1 MVGESTQDM
10 HPRQLALAVLAVAL
24 VAGAAAAFIVLRPG
38 PTTEHAADADPMG
51 VVERWTA
58 ARNAGDTDAAMDL
71 VADDGVVLNVML
83 SRPNGREQLRG
94 ILEAQR
100 IADWHIEE
108 TGCHVEGPR
117 VTCRYGMDDAL
128 LRRCALRFTGVHT
141 YVVHGG
147 RLARASRA
155 HDWKSRNRVY
165 AALDD
170 FRDWVQREHPDAA
183 ETIWIDTRAALY
195 TTADGAR
202 AVMALVD
209 DYPCPTPGG

>member
-1 MVGESTQDM
+1 
-10 HPRQLALAVLAVAL
+10 
-24 VAGAAAAFIVLRPG
+24 
-38 PTTEHAADADPMG
+38 MG

-71 VADDGVVLNVML
+71 VADDGVVLNVIL

-100 IADWHIEE
+100 IAAWHIEE

-170 FRDWVQREHPDAA
+170 FRWLLEELKVSLFAQELKTPTPVSMKRVEKA
-183 ETIWIDTRAALY
+183 WAALE
-195 TTADGAR
+195 GR
-202 AVMALVD
+202 
-209 DYPCPTPGG
+209 